1 MKVFI
6 TRKIPEIGIKSL
18 QEKGYDVVV
27 SSFDGVLPR
36 EELIQSVR
44 GVDAILSLLTDKID
58 GEVMDAAGPQLKIVA
73 NYAVGFDNINLEDAK
88 KRKIFATNT
97 PDVLTDT
104 VAEHTFALMISIA
117 HRVVEGD
124 KFMRAGRYKGWEPML
139 LLGTDMMKKT
149 LGIIGLGRI
158 GGRVAYIGAR
168 GFDMKVM
175 YYDVKRNEEFEKQ
188 HNAVFASIDDILK
201 QADFIT
207 LHVPLL
213 PATKHLMNEE
223 KFNLMKPTAYLVNTS
238 RGPVIDENALVAA
251 LKEGKIKG
259 AALDVFENEPETAPG
274 LSELDNA
281 VITPHIASGTKET
294 RDDMAKTAVNN
305 IIEALEGR
313 TPPNNLIK

>member
-1 MKVFI
+1 MKL
-6 TRKIPEIGIKSL
+6 L

-73 NYAVGFDNINLEDAK
+73 NYAVGYDNINLEDAK
-88 KRKIFATNT
+88 KRKIFASNT

-104 VAEHTFALMISIA
+104 VAEHTFALMISA
-117 HRVVEGD
+117 ARRVAEGD

-149 LGIIGLGRI
+149 LGVIGLGRI
-158 GGRVAYIGAR
+158 GRRVAYIGAR
-168 GFDMKVM
+168 GFDMNVM
-175 YYDVKRNEEFEKQ
+175 YYDIKRSEEFEKQ

-213 PATKHLMNEE
+213 PATKHLINEE
-223 KFNLMKPTAYLVNTS
+223 KLNIMKPTAYLVNTS

-251 LKEGKIKG
+251 LKQGKIKG

-281 VITPHIASGTKET
+281 VITPHIASATKET

>member
-1 MKVFI
+1 M
-6 TRKIPEIGIKSL
+6 L
-18 QEKGYDVVV
+18 QEKGYNVVV

-36 EELIQSVR
+36 EELIQSVK

-73 NYAVGFDNINLEDAK
+73 NYAVGYDNINIEDAK
-88 KRKIFATNT
+88 KRGIFATNT

-149 LGIIGLGRI
+149 LGVIGLGRI
-158 GGRVAYIGAR
+158 GARVAYIGAR

-175 YYDVKRNEEFEKQ
+175 YYDVKRNDDFEKQ
-188 HNAVFASIDDILK
+188 YNAVFASVDEILK

-213 PATKHLMNEE
+213 PTTKHLINEE
-223 KFNLMKPTAYLVNTS
+223 KLNIMKPTAYLVNTS
-238 RGPVIDENALVAA
+238 RGPVIDENALTAA

-259 AALDVFENEPETAPG
+259 AALDVFENEPEIAPG
-274 LSELDNA
+274 LSELDN
-281 VITPHIASGTKET
+281 VIITPHIASGTKET
-294 RDDMAKTAVNN
+294 RDDMAKTAVKN
-305 IIEALEGR
+305 IVEALEGR
-313 TPPNNLIK
+313 VPPNNLVK